1 MLSRRGIYTT
11 AKGTHLRRLRSMG
24 PYNIEL
30 NSIKLALKTPDLK
43 KSRGF
48 LCYDVT
54 VLLRQRQLQRRAA
67 TIASNKMT
75 IQSIYLEDS
84 DGP

>member
-1 MLSRRGIYTT
+1 MLSRRGIYTM
-11 AKGTHLRRLRSMG
+11 AKGTHLRRLGSMR

-30 NSIKLALKTPDLK
+30 NSIKSALKPPDLK
-43 KSRGF
+43 KSLGS

-54 VLLRQRQLQRRAA
+54 VLLRQRQLQRRAP
-67 TIASNKMT
+67 TIASNKMP
-75 IQSIYLEDS
+75 IQSIYLEDF

>member
-11 AKGTHLRRLRSMG
+11 AKGTHLRRLGSMG

-30 NSIKLALKTPDLK
+30 NSIKSALKPPDLK
-43 KSRGF
+43 KSFGS
-48 LCYDVT
+48 LYDVT
-54 VLLRQRQLQRRAA
+54 VLLRQRQLQRRAP
-67 TIASNKMT
+67 TIASNKMP
-75 IQSIYLEDS
+75 IQSIYLEDF